1 MPSLALNVMPKT
13 GRAILLFEIEEIAEL
28 VGSSDE
34 IGNVCIIGTDSTS
47 NRTFIK
53 KKSQAQP

>member
-1 MPSLALNVMPKT
+1 MPKT